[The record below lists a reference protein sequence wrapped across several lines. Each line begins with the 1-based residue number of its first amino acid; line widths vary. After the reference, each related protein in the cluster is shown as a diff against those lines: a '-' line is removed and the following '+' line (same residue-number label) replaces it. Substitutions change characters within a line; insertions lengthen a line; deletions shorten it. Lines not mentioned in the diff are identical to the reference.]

1 MELNPSEWQLV
12 SDPFEPLRI
21 FRSRIPFI
29 AEEGAGSI
37 HLLLAEDSGHPPV
50 LLACHDFQ
58 ALGIFDA
65 EIRLLHDGTIL
76 NLGTCSRMGR
86 VDKEGFWEPPRN
98 RHPLAITP
106 EIMTFLQAPRKEVS
120 YRLKH
125 TFYTYRGTILPEGL
139 EALGKAVK
147 IVSP

>member
-1 MELNPSEWQLV
+1 MLPDPAEWQLV

-21 FRSRIPFI
+21 LRSRIPFI
-29 AEEGAGSI
+29 AEEGAGSL
-37 HLLLAEDSGHPPV
+37 HLLIAEDSGHPPV

-65 EIRLLHDGTIL
+65 EIRLLHEGTIL
-76 NLGTCSRMGR
+76 NLGTCSRMGQI
-86 VDKEGFWEPPRN
+86 DKEGFWEPPRN
-98 RHPLAITP
+98 RHPLTVTP
-106 EIMTFLQAPRKEVS
+106 ETMTFLQAPRKEVR

-125 TFYTYRGTILPEGL
+125 TFHTHRGTITPEGL
-139 EALGKAVK
+139 ETLRKAYE